1 MVLDLPGHA
10 SWHVWPSLVGSF
22 AALTRGDPAG
32 ARVVSARDGGDPDDR
47 ALVDALEGAGI
58 EVLDRTVLE
67 TLLDMPMFNAEPG
80 EVTLFNALFT
90 DADMR
95 PW

>member
-1 MVLDLPGHA
+1 VK
-10 SWHVWPSLVGSF
+10 
-22 AALTRGDPAG
+22 
-32 ARVVSARDGGDPDDR
+32 
-47 ALVDALEGAGI
+47 DALEGAGI

-67 TLLDMPMFNAEPG
+67 TPLDMPMFNAEPG
-80 EVTLFNALFT
+80 EVSLLNALFT